1 MLSIVEAME
10 TPARLLRVL
19 SSFLT
24 IFPCHLLVA
33 TKHKDYLMLEH
44 PLNSDNIV
52 LGRKVQEQQPH
63 PPQSTPHLLAPAL
76 LDRKREVMSFRQ
88 NHAHGP

>member
-1 MLSIVEAME
+1 
-10 TPARLLRVL
+10 
-19 SSFLT
+19 
-24 IFPCHLLVA
+24 
-33 TKHKDYLMLEH
+33 MLEH

-63 PPQSTPHLLAPAL
+63 PPQSTPYLLAPAL